1 MMNQERS
8 IFHSNGMPLGFS
20 ENAGV
25 GRAQSPGWMSP
36 FSIGRVPQTVSQDGG
51 VSLRPALDG
60 HDDQE
65 ESAPEVPDRQEQEA
79 VAGESSGL
87 SADQVTQLP
96 LPSSFSRMVGR
107 LQPGL
112 PPLSAA
118 RGEQAGRSNQNSG
131 WIGPE
136 EHQESSSGS
145 LAKSFSEPGPRC
157 LPTLKT
163 ESGATSNEGPT
174 AFTASSVTPENWSH
188 QESRRNAA
196 EGKSGTHSSGDSP
209 AAHVEPWDDRQ
220 SQGIK
225 AAPRSAWPAVVENSN
240 STQPSVKVT
249 ASPRTFD
256 PDRFRLRARSTSV
269 AGHNWITPTFS
280 EQKLR
285 PQVLT
290 TSVAAK
296 ASAVEVLEKLSS
308 SGSPAPAAAAAGR
321 RVHIGKLHIT
331 VQRPAGEAQPQQ
343 AQVAEA
349 QHASQPGGQVFF
361 DPWERHYSSFD

>member
-8 IFHSNGMPLGFS
+8 IFHSNGMPLSFS

-79 VAGESSGL
+79 VAGEGSGL
-87 SADQVTQLP
+87 SADQVTPLP
-96 LPSSFSRMVGR
+96 LPSSFSWMVGR
-107 LQPGL
+107 LQPGF

-118 RGEQAGRSNQNSG
+118 RGQAGRSNQNSG
-131 WIGPE
+131 WTGPE

-145 LAKSFSEPGPRC
+145 FAKGFSEPGQWR

-163 ESGATSNEGPT
+163 VLAAMSGQGPT
-174 AFTASSVTPENWSH
+174 AFTSSSVTREIWSH

-196 EGKSGTHSSGDSP
+196 AGKSAAHSSADAP

-225 AAPRSAWPAVVENSN
+225 ALGYPWPAVVENSS

-308 SGSPAPAAAAAGR
+308 GGSQAPAAAAPGR
-321 RVHIGKLHIT
+321 RVHISKLHIT

-343 AQVAEA
+343 APPAA
-349 QHASQPGGQVFF
+349 DARHASQPGEQVFF
-361 DPWERHYSSFD
+361 DPWERHYSNFD